1 MSKIKKKLFV
11 RWVLYLVGMAVLAV
25 GLTLNTKTGL
35 GVSAIMS
42 IPFAISEIWVLDF
55 GNVTLVVYAAFVVIQ
70 MLLHLCLRKK
80 FTGRKLGMTLLLDIL
95 QLPLS
100 LGFTR
105 IINLVSRLVPMLGE
119 AYPDRFIGSFAGR
132 VLVLLL
138 AVILTGIGA
147 AMTLN
152 MRIVPNPGD
161 GIIQVLAEATGKKV
175 GFTKNW
181 FDILNVC
188 INLVLGFV
196 FAGGIVGVGLG
207 TIVAALGVGRV
218 IALFNRICA
227 AQMKRAAGL

>member
-1 MSKIKKKLFV
+1 MGKKKLMI
-11 RWVLYLVGMAVLAV
+11 RWVYYLMGMAVLAV

-42 IPFAISEIWVLDF
+42 IPFAISEIWTLDF
-55 GNVTLVVYAAFVVIQ
+55 GNVTLVVYIVFIAVQ

-80 FTGRKLGMTLLLDIL
+80 FSGRKLWMTLLLDVL

-105 IINLVSRLVPMLGE
+105 IINLVSHLIPMLSE
-119 AYPDRFIGSFAGR
+119 TNPDQFMGSFAGR

-138 AVILTGIGA
+138 AVILTGVGA

-175 GFTKNW
+175 GVTKNW

-188 INLVLGFV
+188 INLILGFV
-196 FAGGIVGVGLG
+196 MTGGIVGVGLG

-218 IALFNRICA
+218 IALFNRICGTR
-227 AQMKRAAGL
+227 MKAAAGL

>member
-1 MSKIKKKLFV
+1 MGKKKLMI
-11 RWVLYLVGMAVLAV
+11 RWVYYLVGMAVLAV

-42 IPFAISEIWVLDF
+42 IPFAISEIWTLDF
-55 GNVTLVVYAAFVVIQ
+55 GNVTLVVYIVFIAVQ

-80 FTGRKLGMTLLLDIL
+80 FSGRKPWMTLLLDVL

-105 IINLVSRLVPMLGE
+105 IINLVSRLIPMLSE
-119 AYPDRFIGSFAGR
+119 AYPDSFMGSFVGR

-138 AVILTGIGA
+138 AVILTGVGA

-175 GFTKNW
+175 GVTKNW

-188 INLVLGFV
+188 INLILGFV
-196 FAGGIVGVGLG
+196 MTGGIVGVGLG

-218 IALFNRICA
+218 IALFNRICGTR
-227 AQMKRAAGL
+227 MKAAAGL

>member
-1 MSKIKKKLFV
+1 MKRSVL
-11 RWVLYLVGMAVLAV
+11 RWIFYLIGMVVLAV

-42 IPFAISEIWVLDF
+42 VPFAVSEIWKLNF
-55 GNVTLVVYAAFVVIQ
+55 GNVTLVVYIVFILVQ
-70 MLLHLCLRKK
+70 MALHICLKKK
-80 FTGRKLGMTLLLDIL
+80 FTGRKLGVTLILDVL

-100 LGFTR
+100 LVFTR
-105 IINLVSRLVPMLGE
+105 VINLVSRLIPMLSE
-119 AYPDRFIGSFAGR
+119 AYPDCFLGSFAGR
-132 VLVLLL
+132 ILVLLL

-181 FDILNVC
+181 FDLLNVC
-188 INLVLGFV
+188 VTLILGFV
-196 FAGGIVGVGLG
+196 FTGGLVGVGVG

-218 IALFNRICA
+218 IALFNRICGA
-227 AQMKRAAGL
+227 NMRRVSGL